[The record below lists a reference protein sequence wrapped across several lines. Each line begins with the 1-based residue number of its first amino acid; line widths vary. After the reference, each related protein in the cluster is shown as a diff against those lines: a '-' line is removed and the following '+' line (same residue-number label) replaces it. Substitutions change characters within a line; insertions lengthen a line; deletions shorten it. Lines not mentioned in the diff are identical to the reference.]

1 MVKMTGVMSLL
12 YEHHSRE
19 FTTRKKKKEKTQTK
33 TKDFE
38 NCFLTFL
45 SPIVLCVLLFFFW
58 LFRRSMLWADARQA
72 DQNSNEMVAFILPY
86 IWILCTLHTP
96 CTYTDYRDQ
105 RALATNVDVWNYR
118 ISLLSPYAIWRITWW
133 IMESPAYCNIAL

>member
-38 NCFLTFL
+38 NCFFTFL
-45 SPIVLCVLLFFFW
+45 SPIVLCCSSSDYFVVVCYEQMLVRQVKTQMNCFLSFFRVMYPPHF
-58 LFRRSMLWADARQA
+58 LMFGNTVSVFGLRMLYDG
-72 DQNSNEMVAFILPY
+72 
-86 IWILCTLHTP
+86 
-96 CTYTDYRDQ
+96 
-105 RALATNVDVWNYR
+105 
-118 ISLLSPYAIWRITWW
+118 
-133 IMESPAYCNIAL
+133 

>member
-38 NCFLTFL
+38 NCFFTFL
-45 SPIVLCVLLFFFW
+45 SPIVLCCSSSDYFVVVCYEQMLVRQVKTQMNCFLSFF
-58 LFRRSMLWADARQA
+58 RIYGCYVPS
-72 DQNSNEMVAFILPY
+72 SLP
-86 IWILCTLHTP
+86 
-96 CTYTDYRDQ
+96 
-105 RALATNVDVWNYR
+105 DVWKYR
-118 ISLLSPYAIWRITWW
+118 ISLRSPYAI
-133 IMESPAYCNIAL
+133 